1 MAISMF
7 AIKDLESIKNLA
19 TILVIPFFAAAY
31 VSDGAL
37 ETLRD
42 PLLDWLRNNDSNVIQ
57 TIGWGIWFLIVVA
70 LVTFAF
76 ATFDYC
82 VVWLHVQLGDT
93 YVMAWF
99 GFSCLTAGVLV
110 LSFVMPGLPKSPLNP
125 LWHLALLCYGFS
137 LIERA
142 SK

>member
-1 MAISMF
+1 MF

-19 TILVIPFFAAAY
+19 AILVIPFFAAAY

-37 ETLRD
+37 ETLHD
-42 PLLDWLRNNDSNVIQ
+42 PLLDWLRNHDSAAIKSF
-57 TIGWGIWFLIVVA
+57 GWAVWFLIVVA
-70 LVTFAF
+70 LVTVTFAV
-76 ATFDYC
+76 FDYC

-93 YVMAWF
+93 YVMAWL
-99 GFSCLTAGVLV
+99 GFACLTAGIFV

-125 LWHLALLCYGFS
+125 LWHLAILCYGFS
-137 LIERA
+137 LVDRA